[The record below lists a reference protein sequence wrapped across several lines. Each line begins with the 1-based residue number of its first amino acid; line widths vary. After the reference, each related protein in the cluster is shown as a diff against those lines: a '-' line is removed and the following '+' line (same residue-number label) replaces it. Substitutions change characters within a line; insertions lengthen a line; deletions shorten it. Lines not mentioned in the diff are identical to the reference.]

1 MTFALTGARI
11 FDGEDFYDGHAVLID
26 GRYVTCLVPE
36 AQIPPSTNV
45 QKLKGGLLAPGFID
59 VQVNGGGGALLNAS
73 PDVATVCTIAKC
85 HRRFGTTG
93 LLPTVI
99 TDAPQV
105 MHAAVAAVSAAMK
118 MESAVLGI
126 HIEGPFI
133 DEARKGAHEARY
145 IRALTADDVAWL
157 SQLQCGVVMLTVAP
171 NKVTPTDIKQL
182 TKAGLRL
189 SLGHAEAIFAE
200 VEAALAAGAQC
211 FTHLYN
217 AMSPLTAREPGMVGA
232 ALLSPEAYVGLIADG
247 HHVSDGALR
256 LAFAAKASDKFL
268 LVSDAMPSAAGGPDH
283 FLLQDRLVKL
293 KDGRLQLADGTLAGS
308 NLTMDGALRHCV
320 NTLDVPLGK
329 ALQMAARNPA
339 RFLGLDKSLGHIAAG
354 VLASI
359 VHLDDNLHV
368 KATWVEGT

>member
-11 FDGEDFYDGHAVLID
+11 FDGQTFHEGHAVLID
-26 GRYVTCLVPE
+26 GRHIVGLLPE
-36 AQIPPSTNV
+36 AQIPPATKV
-45 QKLKGGLLAPGFID
+45 QELKGGLLAPGFID
-59 VQVNGGGGALLNAS
+59 VQVNGGGGALLNAT
-73 PDVATVCTIAKC
+73 PDITTVCTIAKS

-99 TDAPQV
+99 TDAPEV
-105 MHAAVAAVSAAMK
+105 TRAAVTAVAAAMK
-118 MESAVLGI
+118 TTPAVLGI

-133 DEARKGAHEARY
+133 DVVRKGAHEARY
-145 IRALTADDVAWL
+145 IRAMTADDVAWL

-171 NKVTPTDIKQL
+171 NKVTPADIKQL
-182 TKAGLRL
+182 TKAGLRV
-189 SLGHAEAIFAE
+189 SLGHAEACYAE
-200 VEAALAAGAQC
+200 AEAALDAGATG

-232 ALLSPEAYVGLIADG
+232 ALLSAEAYVGLIADG

-256 LAFAAKASDKFL
+256 LAFAAKANDKFL

-283 FLLQDRLVKL
+283 FLLQKRTVKL
-293 KDGRLQLADGTLAGS
+293 NEGRLQLEDGTLAGS
-308 NLTMDGALRHCV
+308 NLTMDEALRHCV
-320 NTLDVPLGK
+320 NRLDVPLDK

-339 RFLGLDKSLGHIAAG
+339 RFLGLEKTLGHIAPRA
-354 VLASI
+354 LASL
-359 VHLDDNLHV
+359 VHLDDKLHV